1 MSQKTI
7 LITDDEPHMR
17 RLVQFNLGR
26 LGHRIE
32 LAASGGEALE
42 KAATLSV
49 DLLVIDVVMAG
60 IDGFATVRELRKD
73 PRHRALPVIMLTS
86 RGLADTREKADDLGV
101 NVFLTKPF
109 SPIELTRRVSELL
122 GGDASDDGEA
132 AASART

>member
-7 LITDDEPHMR
+7 LITDDEAHMR

-32 LAASGGEALE
+32 LAANGEEALA
-42 KAATLSV
+42 KAAQINV

-60 IDGFATVRELRKD
+60 LDGFATVRELRKD
-73 PRHRALPVIMLTS
+73 ARHRALPVIMLTS
-86 RGLADTREKADDLGV
+86 RGLADTREQADDLGV

-109 SPIELTRRVSELL
+109 SPIELTRHATELL
-122 GGDASDDGEA
+122 GGGAADAGSV
-132 AASART
+132 TKT